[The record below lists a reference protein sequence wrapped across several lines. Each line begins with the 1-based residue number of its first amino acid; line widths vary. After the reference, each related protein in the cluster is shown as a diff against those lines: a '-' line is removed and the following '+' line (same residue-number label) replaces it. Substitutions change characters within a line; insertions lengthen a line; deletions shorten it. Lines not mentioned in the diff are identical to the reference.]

1 MLLDSQQ
8 PQIQQWL
15 ARIRGMMPLRPKEN
29 FGQNSIPIHMHE
41 KFAAS
46 KDGHRD
52 DDCHGV
58 TGPLPAPVSDEEAS
72 VRPGG
77 AAPEPIELV
86 DEKTEYAAVAT
97 EGIDYTRN
105 QDYGA
110 KVQNY

>member
-8 PQIQQWL
+8 PEIQQWV
-15 ARIRGMMPLRPKEN
+15 ARIRGMLPLRPKEN
-29 FGQNSIPIHMHE
+29 FGQNTVPIHMHD
-41 KFAAS
+41 KYAAGR
-46 KDGHRD
+46 DGHRGD
-52 DDCHGV
+52 DPHGV

-77 AAPEPIELV
+77 AAPEPVELY
-86 DEKTEYAAVAT
+86 DEQTEYPADAT